1 MFYSLLM
8 ERKGAAAFA
17 DVVIDFDRMEILRG
31 GHVVPAT
38 SLEFRLLKFFVDNP
52 EYVFSREELIRAVW
66 PARRRVNGRTVD
78 NYISHLRQK
87 LERDPAAPAFF
98 QTVYG
103 TGYKFVPNSATAH
116 VSIAQTI
123 SL

>member
-1 MFYSLLM
+1 MGN
-8 ERKGAAAFA
+8 KGAAVFGN
-17 DVVIDFDRMEILRG
+17 VVVDFDRMELRRAG
-31 GHVVPAT
+31 RIVPAT

-66 PARRRVNGRTVD
+66 PERKRVNGRTVD

-87 LERDPAAPAFF
+87 LEENPSSPVYF

-103 TGYKFVPNSATAH
+103 TGYKFVPRVQSAKLLAM
-116 VSIAQTI
+116 S
-123 SL
+123 S